1 MKLSPPS
8 LQCAFL
14 IPAIVWIALAL
25 PAKAQPFAYITNAGD
40 GTVSVLDTL
49 TNTVVDTVLVGNVPN
64 GVAVH
69 PDGSKV
75 YVAHN
80 FDNTVAVID
89 TSHNTVVDTVENLGQ
104 GMFGVDVHPDGST
117 VYVAASQNDVVIL
130 IDTATNTVVDTV
142 PVGDAP
148 IAFGDFIGPVPLGGA
163 VTGLNPAF
171 MFGLCINR
179 TQPQAVFFILLNE
192 TSWECE
198 DQGLNVAFGDVVDM
212 FVRGGAQLPGPV
224 GGAVTGLNPAFMFG
238 VCINRTQP
246 QAVFFILL
254 NETSWDCEN
263 EGLNVAPDDVVDMF
277 VRGVA
282 Q

>member
-1 MKLSPPS
+1 M
-8 LQCAFL
+8 
-14 IPAIVWIALAL
+14 
-25 PAKAQPFAYITNAGD
+25 
-40 GTVSVLDTL
+40 SVLDTL

-69 PDGSKV
+69 PDGGTV
-75 YVAHN
+75 YVIN
-80 FDNTVAVID
+80 QGSGSVSVIE
-89 TSHNTVVDTVENLGQ
+89 TAGNTVVATIPIGELPLGIA
-104 GMFGVDVHPDGST
+104 VLPDGSF
-117 VYVAASQNDVVIL
+117 VYAANQNDDSISVIN
-130 IDTATNTVVDTV
+130 TATNTVVDTV

-212 FVRGGAQLPGPV
+212 FVRG
-224 GGAVTGLNPAFMFG
+224 
-238 VCINRTQP
+238 
-246 QAVFFILL
+246 
-254 NETSWDCEN
+254 
-263 EGLNVAPDDVVDMF
+263 
-277 VRGVA
+277 VA